1 MAKKDWKKHFLRMKQ
16 LANQN
21 LGRYV
26 KVAETFA
33 GDQLLLLL
41 MLINGMNQWD
51 VTVHNCM
58 GACVAYCYRCSVV
71 CLCLFGHNHELC

>member
-26 KVAETFA
+26 LT
-33 GDQLLLLL
+33 QLLKLCRRPAAAAADADKRDESV
-41 MLINGMNQWD
+41 GCH
-51 VTVHNCM
+51 TVHNCM
-58 GACVAYCYRCSVV
+58 GACVAYCYRCSVA
-71 CLCLFGHNHELC
+71 CLSVWSQP